1 VLLAGII
8 MPSATTLTGRH
19 PQSVPPPIPAQR
31 PKTTPPTAKSSNPDA
46 TIPLN
51 LEDLMLEM
59 DVDSGC
65 VASDEDATGEHDRT
79 HPIA

>member
-1 VLLAGII
+1 MLLAGII
-8 MPSATTLTGRH
+8 MPSATISTGRH

-31 PKTTPPTAKSSNPDA
+31 PKTTRPTAKSSNPDA

-59 DVDSGC
+59 DGDSGC
-65 VASDEDATGEHDRT
+65 VVSDEDPTGEHDRT
-79 HPIA
+79 RPVV

>member
-1 VLLAGII
+1 
-8 MPSATTLTGRH
+8 MPSATTSTGRH

-31 PKTTPPTAKSSNPDA
+31 PKTAPPTAQSSHPDA

-59 DVDSGC
+59 DGDSGC
-65 VASDEDATGEHDRT
+65 VESDETATGKHDRAC
-79 HPIA
+79 PSQ